1 MNSQLKIKADDTRA
15 RIMDTAE
22 ALFRRLG
29 FAKTAVADI
38 AAELKMS
45 PANVYRFF
53 SSKNAIVEAI
63 CQRCL
68 GEVEDRAWAVARSPG
83 SAAERIERLVLEIVA
98 FHKEN
103 NLTDQRVNDIVLAA
117 IELSWG
123 AIRAHKEHM
132 RMVFEAI
139 LREGLERGEFEA
151 LDPRE
156 TSRLMLIA
164 LVHFCHPVLV
174 AEYLQDQGDL
184 EADALD
190 LDWTLGLGRRCRIG
204 AAAGENEQR
213 GEGGKRTNRAREDRL
228 RHGSCLRSR
237 RCDD

>member
-1 MNSQLKIKADDTRA
+1 MNPQVKIKADDTRA

-53 SSKNAIVEAI
+53 PSKNAIVEAI

-68 GEVEDRAWAVARSPG
+68 GGLEDRAWAAARLPG
-83 SAAERIERLVLEIVA
+83 PAAERIERVVLEILA
-98 FHKEN
+98 YHKEN
-103 NLTDQRVNDIVLAA
+103 NLTDRRVNDIVLVA

-132 RMVFEAI
+132 RMVFESL
-139 LREGLERGEFEA
+139 LREGTDRGEFE
-151 LDPRE
+151 LIDPRE
-156 TSRLMLIA
+156 TSRLLMISLIN
-164 LVHFCHPVLV
+164 FCHPVLV
-174 AEYLQDQGDL
+174 AQYLQDQGDL
-184 EADALD
+184 EADA
-190 LDWTLGLGRRCRIG
+190 
-204 AAAGENEQR
+204 
-213 GEGGKRTNRAREDRL
+213 RATVRFLL
-228 RHGSCLRSR
+228 RAITPRS
-237 RCDD
+237 

>member
-1 MNSQLKIKADDTRA
+1 MRTLTIYGFRQPTLPKSGVMNSQLKIKADDTRA

-53 SSKNAIVEAI
+53 PSKNAIVEAI

-68 GEVEDRAWAVARSPG
+68 GELEDRAWAVARSRG
-83 SAAERIERLVLEIVA
+83 SAAERIEQVVLEILSY
-98 FHKEN
+98 HKEN
-103 NLTDQRVNDIVLAA
+103 LVTDQRVNDMVLAA
-117 IELSWG
+117 IELSWE
-123 AIRAHKEHM
+123 AIRVHKEHV
-132 RMVFEAI
+132 RMVFES
-139 LREGLERGEFEA
+139 LVREGVEAAGFEPV
-151 LDPRE
+151 DPRE
-156 TSRLMLIA
+156 TSRLLFIS

-184 EADALD
+184 EGDARSAVRFL
-190 LDWTLGLGRRCRIG
+190 L
-204 AAAGENEQR
+204 
-213 GEGGKRTNRAREDRL
+213 RAITP
-228 RHGSCLRSR
+228 RS
-237 RCDD
+237 